1 MAVKTINI
9 SKDTL
14 LNIMRNHP
22 EKKVAISVNS
32 VTQKYKSGDKIL
44 VKEPIREECMTINTG
59 GQETFIPVIEYVY
72 TGDKMA
78 LLEMSAPSK
87 DEINL
92 GFVGEAS
99 SSAMPVQYARYVLEV
114 IDVEIKFIQDMSYSD
129 VIALGFKTFAQ
140 LMEWWDAR
148 HKKGEKW
155 ADNPAVYLYNC
166 KAGVKN
172 GIHYFQT
179 GMNNPKDIPQAPVN
193 HGRNGS
199 GMPSAPA
206 INALDFIHSMAT
218 S

>member
-32 VTQKYKSGDKIL
+32 VTPKYKSGDKIL

-72 TGDKMA
+72 TGDKIA
-78 LLEMSAPSK
+78 LLEMSALSK

-92 GFVGEAS
+92 GFVGEVS
-99 SSAMPVQYARYVLEV
+99 PSAMPVQYARYVLEV

-206 INALDFIHSMAT
+206 VNALDFIHSMAT